1 MNDIYENID
10 ECNPSKKRNM
20 MIVSD
25 DMIVDC
31 LGKKISTNC
40 NRYIYQKYK
49 KKPFFCF
56 YHAILHLY
64 TKRH

>member
-31 LGKKISTNC
+31 LGQKI
-40 NRYIYQKYK
+40 
-49 KKPFFCF
+49 
-56 YHAILHLY
+56 
-64 TKRH
+64 